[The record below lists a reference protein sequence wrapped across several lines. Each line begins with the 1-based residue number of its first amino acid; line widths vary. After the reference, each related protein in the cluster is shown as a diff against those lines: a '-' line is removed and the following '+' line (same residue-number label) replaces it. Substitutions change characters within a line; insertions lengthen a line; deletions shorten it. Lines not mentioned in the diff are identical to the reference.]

1 MTGPDTQPPAPGPP
15 GRDRGLRLTAEALQA
30 AVNEDQ
36 EQAAQAVRELDQL
49 GTQTLVTA
57 VTAWCDTLIN
67 AYRQA
72 TGTPDTAPV
81 QPGWVHADSG
91 VVAADADGV
100 PAGARWAGRFI
111 AARAAMDHP
120 ACYALLGALPDDP
133 AAAGEHVVTLLNMC
147 GLTLRELHRKRRR
160 S

>member
-15 GRDRGLRLTAEALQA
+15 GRDRGLHLTAEALQA
-30 AVNEDQ
+30 AVDEDQ
-36 EQAAQAVRELDQL
+36 ERAAEAVRELDRL

-100 PAGARWAGRFI
+100 PGRRGGRAGSSPPAPRWTTRPVM
-111 AARAAMDHP
+111 RCWVRCRTTRP
-120 ACYALLGALPDDP
+120 RLGS
-133 AAAGEHVVTLLNMC
+133 MW
-147 GLTLRELHRKRRR
+147 
-160 S
+160 